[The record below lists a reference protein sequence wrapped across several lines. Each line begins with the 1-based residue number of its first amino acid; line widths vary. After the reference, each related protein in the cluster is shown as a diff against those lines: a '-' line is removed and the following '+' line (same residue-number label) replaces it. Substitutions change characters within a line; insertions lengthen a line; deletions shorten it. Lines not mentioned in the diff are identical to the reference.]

1 MNPEYVTGLI
11 WEFVDGR
18 TGRSTPTAMQVVV
31 TMPYIKQKD
40 GENTS
45 SMNTMML
52 LDVVI

>member
-1 MNPEYVTGLI
+1 MNPVYVTGLI

-18 TGRSTPTAMQVVV
+18 TGRSTPTAMQVV
-31 TMPYIKQKD
+31 PYFAHIQQKD

-52 LDVVI
+52 LDEVI